1 MFFETIAPQG
11 LQPVPIRIRRIGK
24 EVGEGSTAPYHCT
37 LSGVLKF
44 DSSSDAPNC
53 VYDELVAMRLGVTL
67 GAPVAAGAL
76 VAAER
81 GDGFASLMVGA
92 VNFKLPDLLNSQWKE
107 AAEAFPNHA
116 ASLLAFDIFIGN
128 IDRANNLK
136 ADMRRKN
143 MNFFAGFDH
152 SHCLLDCVLDVDKS
166 LSLLGSDD
174 LILTEHPFFQQS
186 PIKIARVKEYVTRI
200 QELPDSVI
208 RSACMLGNIF
218 RRVTVDE
225 QEALADALCIR
236 RDRLLEIVEKNRREI
251 FFW

>member
-1 MFFETIAPQG
+1 MPIETIAPQG
-11 LQPVPIRIRRIGK
+11 LQPVPIRIRNIGK
-24 EVGEGSTAPYHCT
+24 EVGEGSTAPYYCT
-37 LSGVLKF
+37 LRGVLKF

-53 VYDELVAMRLGVTL
+53 VYDELVAMRLGLIV
-67 GAPVAAGAL
+67 GAPIAAGAL

-92 VNFKLPDLLNSQWKE
+92 VNFALPDLLDSQWRE

-116 ASLLAFDIFIGN
+116 ASLVAFDIFIGN
-128 IDRANNLK
+128 VDRAGNLK

-152 SHCLLDCVLDVDKS
+152 SHCLLDCTLEPGDSLDW
-166 LSLLGSDD
+166 LGSDA
-174 LILTEHPFFQQS
+174 LIVEEHPFFQQA
-186 PIKIARVKEYVTRI
+186 PIKIARVKQYVKRI

-208 RSACMLGNIF
+208 RSACMLGDIF
-218 RRVTVDE
+218 RRVSVDE
-225 QEALADALCIR
+225 QEALADALCTR
-236 RDRLLEIVEKNRREI
+236 RDRLLSIVEDNKSKI